1 MFLTLTIS
9 FPPGGDEHPGDGMP
23 GGDALK
29 RSPLG
34 LNSRDLK
41 QSGCS
46 GDSNVE
52 GERATTARRPALRT
66 AKRALVV
73 TTMTKHNRESQGREG
88 RDDAA
93 HRRSRW
99 FEACTPPGKRRRRHT
114 GGCDG
119 S

>member
-1 MFLTLTIS
+1 MFLLS
-9 FPPGGDEHPGDGMP
+9 F
-23 GGDALK
+23 
-29 RSPLG
+29 RS
-34 LNSRDLK
+34 
-41 QSGCS
+41 
-46 GDSNVE
+46 E
-52 GERATTARRPALRT
+52 ARRPALRT

-114 GGCDG
+114 GGLFSRTCGEKLQSLDR
-119 S
+119 